1 MNREERR
8 AAVKKLT
15 KKGLTKVIAL
25 SFDKPLLVSFF
36 TAALRSSRFIVTLL
50 NHLYNNLIK

>member
-15 KKGLTKVIAL
+15 KKGLTKERRPDL
-25 SFDKPLLVSFF
+25 WEK
-36 TAALRSSRFIVTLL
+36 
-50 NHLYNNLIK
+50 YIKTK

>member
-15 KKGLTKVIAL
+15 KKGLTKESAITFVKRMDSI
-25 SFDKPLLVSFF
+25 FF
-36 TAALRSSRFIVTLL
+36 MISPCYL
-50 NHLYNNLIK
+50 